1 MEKKLIFE
9 QESYRI
15 RGACFE
21 VYKEKGCGF
30 LEPVYHECMES
41 ELSLTGIHFLSK
53 APLQLQYKGNPLRTK
68 YEPDFLCFDQIVLE
82 LKAVK
87 ELTDDHRAQV
97 QNYLKATGLRLGIL
111 ANFGHYPKMQIE
123 RIVALEARFGR
134 QGS

>member
-1 MEKKLIFE
+1 MEGKLIFE

-30 LEPVYHECMES
+30 LEPVYHECMEL
-41 ELSLTGIHFLSK
+41 ELSLAGVSNVSK
-53 APLQLQYKGNPLRTK
+53 PQLKLEYKGNPLRST

-87 ELTDDHRAQV
+87 ELTDEHRAQV

-111 ANFGHYPKMQIE
+111 ANFGHFPRMQIE
-123 RIVALEARFGR
+123 RIVALEERFGR
-134 QGS
+134 